1 VRGALFPIRRVDAV
15 EQARKRLVEKLDVL
29 KQRVASITEVRR
41 LGAMVGVEFNDEAG
55 APLPQFVKRVQELA
69 LGKGLLLL
77 TCGVHGNVIRF
88 LFPLTIEDEVFEEGL
103 SLLAEA
109 VLEA

>member
-69 LGKGLLLL
+69 LGKGLLL